1 MPLRKILYGQPGGGV
16 QLTELP
22 QLQFRVVGRVKF
34 LPGQLRR
41 HLEAG
46 GKEPTPLQDFALM
59 ARVLHFTGREVCEIV
74 GVPYKEVTTE

>member
-1 MPLRKILYGQPGGGV
+1 MKIAVMGSGV

-22 QLQFRVVGRVKF
+22 QLQLRVVSRGKF

-46 GKEPTPLQDFALM
+46 GKE
-59 ARVLHFTGREVCEIV
+59 REIAA
-74 GVPYKEVTTE
+74 